1 MNIKRA
7 WTTEMG
13 RDLYSISMR
22 VEKEDFFIG
31 DVKTIRMTDME
42 LQDEIHLNL
51 GLLNYNSLL
60 KLYDAIG
67 NTLNVE
73 DRDAY

>member
-1 MNIKRA
+1 
-7 WTTEMG
+7 MG

>member
-1 MNIKRA
+1 MKLKRA
-7 WTTEMG
+7 WTNEMG

-42 LQDEIHLNL
+42 LQNEIHLNL
-51 GLLNYNSLL
+51 GLLDYHSLL
-60 KLYDAIG
+60 RLYDAIG
-67 NTLNVE
+67 NVLKIE